1 MRAVRLWSWEY
12 CRANIDPAAREGAS
26 DRQERGAGLPT
37 TGAVFLE
44 SEISV
49 LGWCKSH
56 LIHTHTQVHTHTHW
70 SEDKNSGGLGKNG
83 KRWLEL

>member
-26 DRQERGAGLPT
+26 DRQERGEGLPT

-56 LIHTHTQVHTHTHW
+56 LIYTHTSAHTHTGHRIRTVVV
-70 SEDKNSGGLGKNG
+70 
-83 KRWLEL
+83 LERMGNDG

>member
-49 LGWCKSH
+49 LGW
-56 LIHTHTQVHTHTHW
+56 
-70 SEDKNSGGLGKNG
+70 
-83 KRWLEL
+83 